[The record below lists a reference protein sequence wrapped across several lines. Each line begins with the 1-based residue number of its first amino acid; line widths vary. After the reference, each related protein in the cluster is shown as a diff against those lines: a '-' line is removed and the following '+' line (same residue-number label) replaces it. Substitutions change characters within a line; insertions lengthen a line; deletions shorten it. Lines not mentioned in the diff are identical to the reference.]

1 MRRGRRNLI
10 HYRNLTEDKK
20 DEILQYIKE
29 KEISIKQAAF
39 DLKLTTSTIDKIF
52 SERFGKRYKKTT
64 ELTLNNKKEL
74 HGIKN

>member
-1 MRRGRRNLI
+1 MTKPRRRLI
-10 HYRNLTEDKK
+10 HYRDLTEDKK

-29 KEISIKQAAF
+29 KEISIKRAAF
-39 DLKLTTSTIDKIF
+39 DLKLTTSTIDKVF

-74 HGIKN
+74 HDVKN

>member
-1 MRRGRRNLI
+1 MRRGRKNLI

-20 DEILQYIKE
+20 DEILEYIKE

-52 SERFGKRYKKTT
+52 SERFGKRYKKAT

-74 HGIKN
+74 NDIKK